1 MKDLKQRTLQSGV
14 VKLCSQGVNFLL
26 RLGSLMILARLLDPK
41 DFGIVG
47 MVTAVTG
54 VFALFK
60 DAGLSLFT
68 IQRSTIS
75 NEEVSTLFWLNILVG
90 ALLTLLCLAA
100 APLLATFYNE
110 PRLFWVTVVLATGF
124 LINAAGVQHSALLQR
139 EIRFG
144 VLSAVEIVSQVA
156 SVLVGIG
163 LAMQGFGYWAL
174 VGSAVVLPAISTLG
188 LWVSSAWVPG
198 APKWSAD
205 SGRMM
210 RFGGMAVLN
219 SLIMYVAYN
228 LDKVLLGRFWGAEAL
243 GIYGRAFQLIS
254 IPSDNLTQATGG
266 VLFSAL
272 SRLQDDANRW
282 KKYFLGSYSVMLS
295 LTLPTTIACAL
306 FADDIIMLV
315 LGSKWKDAVIIFQL
329 LAPTILVLAMISPT
343 YWLLVSIGR
352 ADRSLKIACVLGP
365 LVIGAYVL
373 GLPYG
378 LRGVAFAYSAVLV
391 LWLVPHMVW
400 CIRGT
405 TISWRDIVKASGQP
419 FLSAIIAAAVAFV
432 AQLFYGQLFSPFF
445 RLLLGG
451 GILLLS
457 YLGMLLYV
465 MGQKDFYLD
474 LLRGLKQRS
483 SVVEKPSVAVL

>member
-1 MKDLKQRTLQSGV
+1 
-14 VKLCSQGVNFLL
+14 
-26 RLGSLMILARLLDPK
+26 
-41 DFGIVG
+41 
-47 MVTAVTG
+47 
-54 VFALFK
+54 
-60 DAGLSLFT
+60 
-68 IQRSTIS
+68 
-75 NEEVSTLFWLNILVG
+75 
-90 ALLTLLCLAA
+90 
-100 APLLATFYNE
+100 
-110 PRLFWVTVVLATGF
+110 
-124 LINAAGVQHSALLQR
+124 
-139 EIRFG
+139 
-144 VLSAVEIVSQVA
+144 
-156 SVLVGIG
+156 
-163 LAMQGFGYWAL
+163 
-174 VGSAVVLPAISTLG
+174 
-188 LWVSSAWVPG
+188 
-198 APKWSAD
+198 
-205 SGRMM
+205 
-210 RFGGMAVLN
+210 
-219 SLIMYVAYN
+219 MYVAYN

-272 SRLQDDANRW
+272 SRLQDDAERW

-315 LGSKWKDAVIIFQL
+315 LGAKWKDAVIIFQL

-343 YWLLVSIGR
+343 YWLLVSIGK
-352 ADRSLKIACVLGP
+352 AERSLKIAFVLGP

-378 LRGVAFAYSAVLV
+378 PRGVAFAYSAVLA

-419 FLSAIIAAAVAFV
+419 FISAIVAAAVAFV
-432 AQLFYGQLFSPFF
+432 AQLFYGPLFSPFF

-451 GILLLS
+451 GILLLA

-465 MGQKDFYLD
+465 MGQKEFYLD

>member
-205 SGRMM
+205 SGRMI

-272 SRLQDDANRW
+272 SRLQDDADRW

-419 FLSAIIAAAVAFV
+419 FLSAIVAAAVAFV
-432 AQLFYGQLFSPFF
+432 AQLFYGQLFSPFI

-474 LLRGLKQRS
+474 LLKGLKRRS
-483 SVVEKPSVAVL
+483 SVVEKPSVAVR